1 MALKLLDAGS
11 VLRTIT
17 RLGVW
22 DGSRLIPMKA
32 LKLLDA
38 DGTTLRTIATFA
50 PALTLAASPAGAFGT
65 AASDVSVNVTTNSV
79 TAIPTGG
86 TGPFT
91 YAWTVVSYTAATSPV
106 ITSATNAST
115 TFRQDSMAPD
125 TTASAVF
132 RCTVTDAF
140 GLQATVDVPADF
152 EVTSLS

>member
-1 MALKLLDAGS
+1 MDAGS

-32 LKLLDA
+32 LKLLDGA
-38 DGTTLRTIATFA
+38 TLRTIATFA
-50 PALTLAASPAGAFGT
+50 PALTLSASPASASGI
-65 AASDVSVNVTTNSV
+65 AASNSPINVTTNSV
-79 TAIPTGG
+79 TAVPTGG

-91 YAWTVVSYTAATSPV
+91 YAWTVVSFTGPSSPFVTSV
-106 ITSATNAST
+106 TSAAT
-115 TFRQDSMAPD
+115 TFRQNTMTPD

-140 GLQATVDVPADF
+140 GLTATVDVPADF
-152 EVTSLS
+152 ELVSLS